1 MAVWRSALRGPWAGW
16 TMAPRKP
23 PSGRYSPERVTE
35 LECAIATLRARQEAQ
50 PKAEVERRALLAA
63 LISAFERTLET
74 TKAGMDRQK
83 RDSTAQKD
91 G

>member
-1 MAVWRSALRGPWAGW
+1 
-16 TMAPRKP
+16 MAPRKPP

-50 PKAEVERRALLAA
+50 PKAEVMRRATLAV
-63 LISAFERTLET
+63 LIAAFERTLET
-74 TKAGMDRQK
+74 TQAGMERQK
-83 RDSTAQKD
+83 RERTAQKD